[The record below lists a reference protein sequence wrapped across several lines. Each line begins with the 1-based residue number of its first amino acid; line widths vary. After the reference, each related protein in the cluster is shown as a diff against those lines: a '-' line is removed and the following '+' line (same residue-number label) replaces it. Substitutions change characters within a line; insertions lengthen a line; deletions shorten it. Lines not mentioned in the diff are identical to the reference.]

1 TDRPPHSSGAGLRKC
16 LAATQFA
23 IQSARDFS
31 RLTRPEKDENSRE
44 LDSKAKNQ
52 PAVGRFDPEHVIW
65 RPERDEKIWVTCKH
79 KNNGHYPGPFWGGD
93 EQFAFL
99 SMLE

>member
-1 TDRPPHSSGAGLRKC
+1 VEC

-52 PAVGRFDPEHVIW
+52 PAVGRFDPEHVIGDQKGREDLGDVQTQKQRTLS
-65 RPERDEKIWVTCKH
+65 RP
-79 KNNGHYPGPFWGGD
+79 
-93 EQFAFL
+93 FL
-99 SMLE
+99 GRR

>member
-1 TDRPPHSSGAGLRKC
+1 MEC

-31 RLTRPEKDENSRE
+31 RLTQPKKDENSRE

-52 PAVGRFDPEHVIW
+52 PAVCRFDPEHDIGDQKG
-65 RPERDEKIWVTCKH
+65 REDLGD
-79 KNNGHYPGPFWGGD
+79 KNNGHYPGPFRGGD
-93 EQFAFL
+93 EQFAIL